1 MFPMPPA
8 DGSLER
14 LGTALLVAVALVVAA
29 LPLFG

>member
-1 MFPMPPA
+1 MLPLPPA

-14 LGTALLVAVALVVAA
+14 LGTALLVAAALAVAT